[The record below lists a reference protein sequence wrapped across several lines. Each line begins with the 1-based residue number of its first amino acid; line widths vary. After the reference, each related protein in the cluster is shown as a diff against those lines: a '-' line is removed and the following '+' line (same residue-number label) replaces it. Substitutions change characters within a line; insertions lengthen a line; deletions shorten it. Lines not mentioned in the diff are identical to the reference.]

1 MIKIAIVGYGN
12 LGRGVEQAL
21 SFQKDMTCIG
31 IFTRREPSTIKAK
44 NPVYHIDDITN
55 HEIDVAILCGG
66 SATDLMHQGP
76 EILSNFNVVDSFDT
90 HAKIPEHYKN
100 MEEVALHHDKLA
112 MISTGWDPG
121 LFSIMRLLSTAILPQ
136 GKYTTFWGRGV
147 SQGHSDAVRRIE
159 GVKNAVQYTIPRE
172 EAVKSVLS
180 GDDKDLGTR
189 DKHLRQCYVVK
200 EEWAEEESI
209 REQIVNMPHYF
220 ADYDTIVEFIDEETF
235 LKEHNTMPHG
245 GRVIHRANTSPN
257 TSQTMQ
263 FILDLDSNPEF
274 TASVNV
280 ACARAVYR
288 AYNEGQRGVVT
299 MFEVPL
305 AYLSSKSM
313 MQLRE
318 ELL

>member
-1 MIKIAIVGYGN
+1 MGKNVRGGKMKKVFLKDKI
-12 LGRGVEQAL
+12 
-21 SFQKDMTCIG
+21 
-31 IFTRREPSTIKAK
+31 
-44 NPVYHIDDITN
+44 
-55 HEIDVAILCGG
+55 
-66 SATDLMHQGP
+66 
-76 EILSNFNVVDSFDT
+76 
-90 HAKIPEHYKN
+90 
-100 MEEVALHHDKLA
+100 
-112 MISTGWDPG
+112 
-121 LFSIMRLLSTAILPQ
+121 
-136 GKYTTFWGRGV
+136 
-147 SQGHSDAVRRIE
+147 
-159 GVKNAVQYTIPRE
+159 
-172 EAVKSVLS
+172 
-180 GDDKDLGTR
+180 
-189 DKHLRQCYVVK
+189 
-200 EEWAEEESI
+200 
-209 REQIVNMPHYF
+209 
-220 ADYDTIVEFIDEETF
+220 EFIDEETF

-263 FILDLDSNPEF
+263 FMLDLDSNPEF